1 MRLYGYAAEILGLSP
16 FWRRRPRLQKLMVL
30 YEASGSEGQSASSPS
45 SSLSSSQAKLS
56 GAWLA
61 IQTYF
66 TQYLQSR
73 LQRDTTLGSVHF
85 VMDVCA
91 ASDSRVSQA
100 RLQEALA
107 DPSLIALV
115 LVHSPEGRLGQM
127 EYAREPANP
136 SLRVHRMACV
146 DSANPRSAQ
155 TRRQIYSV
163 LLASL
168 SAGAGPR
175 QPSPSGSSPE
185 SSPLLGSC
193 A

>member
-16 FWRRRPRLQKLMVL
+16 YWRRRPRLQKLMVF
-30 YEASGSEGQSASSPS
+30 YEASASQGQSA
-45 SSLSSSQAKLS
+45 SSQAKLS

-66 TQYLQSR
+66 SQYLQSR
-73 LQRDTTLGSVHF
+73 GQRNNTLESAHF
-85 VMDVCA
+85 VMNICA
-91 ASDSRVSQA
+91 ASDSRISQA

-107 DPSLIALV
+107 DPNLVALV
-115 LVHSPEGRLGQM
+115 LVHSPEGTLGQM
-127 EYAREPANP
+127 EHASEPANP
-136 SLRVHRMACV
+136 SLLVHRMACV
-146 DSANPRSAQ
+146 DSANPTSAK
-155 TRRQIYSV
+155 TRRQIYSI

-168 SAGAGPR
+168 SAGPGHR
-175 QPSPSGSSPE
+175 QPSPSGSPPG